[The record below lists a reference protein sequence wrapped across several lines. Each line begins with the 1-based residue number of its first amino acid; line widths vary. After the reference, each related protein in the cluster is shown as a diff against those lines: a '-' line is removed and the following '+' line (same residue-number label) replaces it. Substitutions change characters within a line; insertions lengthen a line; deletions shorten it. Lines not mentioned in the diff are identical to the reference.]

1 MNVFTNYKL
10 DNNQM
15 KKFFLI
21 VYLLMGLSVFSQTLI
36 TDKNFEQTI
45 KGRSAFKDD
54 GNTIVIIEFWAS
66 FNDANAFQEWD
77 QLEGVKYYR
86 CDIAKSP
93 KAKKNHKVKTIPHI
107 IIFKDGYDEHHIK
120 AGLDFSI
127 NKSVKY
133 IQDLVNELLN
143 ESKF

>member
-36 TDKNFEQTI
+36 TDENFEQVI

-54 GNTIVIIEFWAS
+54 GTSIVIIEFWAS

-107 IIFKDGYDEHHIK
+107 IIFKDGEEVARFQADLSFKMVATREEVQEEINDQ
-120 AGLDFSI
+120 LMSDF
-127 NKSVKY
+127 
-133 IQDLVNELLN
+133 
-143 ESKF
+143 